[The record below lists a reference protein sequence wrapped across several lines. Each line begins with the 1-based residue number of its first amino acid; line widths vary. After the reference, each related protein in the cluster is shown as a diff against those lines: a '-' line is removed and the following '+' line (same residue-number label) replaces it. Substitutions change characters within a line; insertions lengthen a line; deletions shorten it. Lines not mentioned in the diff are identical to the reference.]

1 MVDISNEMVPSDELQ
16 LKKFHRIISNWL
28 FVN

>member
-16 LKKFHRIISNWL
+16 LKKFQRIISNRL